1 MSESPVRPWLSI
13 IGIGEDGLAGLTLA
27 SRNALDAAEV
37 VFGGARHLELAC
49 AGERGR
55 PWSVPF
61 DTAPVLAMR
70 GRKVAVLASGDPFW
84 FGAGGSLAGHLTSG
98 EWVAYPVPS
107 TFSLAAARLGWRLE
121 ETVCL
126 GLHAAP
132 FERLV
137 PVLSAG
143 ARVICLLRDGEA
155 IGALCQWFDRH
166 GWGETTVIALSAL
179 GGPNESIVSF
189 TANAGSPPRCKAP
202 VAVALEAKGR
212 RGLSRAVG
220 LPDDLF
226 IHDGQISKRHSRALA
241 LAALAPRPGEILWD
255 IGAGS
260 GSISVEWALADGIAV
275 AVEQQSARIE
285 NIRKNA
291 AAFGLSHRISVVEGS
306 SPQMLAGLPPPDAV
320 FVGGG
325 LTAEHF
331 QAIWTLLRNGTRFV
345 AHAVSLE
352 TQALVTGLHAS
363 HGGDLVRF
371 EMSHAE
377 PLGRMRSWQA
387 VRPIVQ
393 WTTTK

>member
-1 MSESPVRPWLSI
+1 MSESPVGQWLSI
-13 IGIGEDGLAGLTLA
+13 IGIGEDGLSGLTLA
-27 SRNALDAAEV
+27 SRNALDAAEL
-37 VFGGARHLELAC
+37 VFGGARHLELAF

-55 PWSVPF
+55 PWPVPF

-121 ETVCL
+121 DTVCL

-137 PVLSAG
+137 PVLSRG
-143 ARVICLLRDGEA
+143 VRVICLLRDGEA
-155 IGALCQWFDRH
+155 VGSLCQWLDRY
-166 GWGETTVIALSAL
+166 GWGETSMTALSAL
-179 GGPNESIVSF
+179 GGPNESILSF
-189 TANAGSPPRCKAP
+189 TANAGSAPRCEAP
-202 VAVALEAKGR
+202 AAVALEAKGR
-212 RGLSRAVG
+212 NGLPRAGGLS
-220 LPDDLF
+220 DDLF
-226 IHDGQISKRHSRALA
+226 IHDGQITKRHSRALA
-241 LAALAPRPGEILWD
+241 LSALAPRPREVLWD

-260 GSISVEWALADGIAV
+260 GSISVEWALSGGVAV
-275 AVEQQSARIE
+275 AVEQQCARAA
-285 NIRKNA
+285 NIRDNA
-291 AAFGLSHRISVVEGS
+291 AAFGLTHRISVVEGS
-306 SPQMLAGLPPPDAV
+306 SPQMLAGLPLPDAI

-331 QAIWTLLRNGTRFV
+331 QAIWALMRTGTRFV
-345 AHAVSLE
+345 AHAVALE
-352 TQALVTGLHAS
+352 TQALVSDLHAR
-363 HGGDLVRF
+363 HGGDLIRF
-371 EMSHAE
+371 EVSHAE

-393 WTTTK
+393 WSTTK